1 MQCFMGQNR
10 RMGRA
15 MITSTLNQ
23 KVKNVACLL
32 KKAKERRMQGV
43 FLAEGLRLFEE
54 MPRDRL
60 AATFVSETFLNREKH
75 RQLLDGIAYE
85 EVSDAVFKHMC
96 DTQTPQGIL
105 SIVRRPVYEWAD
117 LMQGGR
123 THLLILEGI
132 QDPGNL
138 GTMFRAAEGAGVTGI
153 IMDQGCV
160 DLFAPKTVRSTMGS
174 ICRMPY
180 YRTENLAETLSELK
194 RQQVTLYA
202 AHLNAEK
209 YYDAFDYRGKTAFLI
224 GSEGN
229 GLTDET
235 AGRADAYVKIP
246 MGGKLESL
254 NAALAAGILMY
265 EADRQRRSA
274 AG

>member
-1 MQCFMGQNR
+1 
-10 RMGRA
+10 
-15 MITSTLNQ
+15 
-23 KVKNVACLL
+23 
-32 KKAKERRMQGV
+32 MQGV

-138 GTMFRAAEGAGVTGI
+138 GTMFRAAEGSGLRG
-153 IMDQGCV
+153 
-160 DLFAPKTVRSTMGS
+160 F
-174 ICRMPY
+174 ICSKDR
-180 YRTENLAETLSELK
+180 A
-194 RQQVTLYA
+194 LYNGQYLPHA
-202 AHLNAEK
+202 VLQDRES
-209 YYDAFDYRGKTAFLI
+209 G
-224 GSEGN
+224 GN
-229 GLTDET
+229 SQRIE
-235 AGRADAYVKIP
+235 A
-246 MGGKLESL
+246 
-254 NAALAAGILMY
+254 AAGHAVCRTFKCRKIL
-265 EADRQRRSA
+265 
-274 AG
+274 

>member
-1 MQCFMGQNR
+1 
-10 RMGRA
+10 
-15 MITSTLNQ
+15 MITSIANQ
-23 KVKNVACLL
+23 KVKNVIRLS
-32 KKAKERRMQGV
+32 KKAKERQRQGV

-54 MPRDRL
+54 MPADRL
-60 AATFVSETFLNREKH
+60 DGIFVSETFLGREDH
-75 RQLLDGIAYE
+75 RRLLDGLVYE

-105 SIVRRPVYEWAD
+105 SIVRRPVYEWTD
-117 LMQGGR
+117 LMQGER
-123 THLLILEGI
+123 THLLVLEGI

-138 GTMFRAAEGAGVTGI
+138 GTMFRVAEGAGVTGI

-174 ICRMPY
+174 ICRVPY
-180 YRTENLAETLSELK
+180 WRTENLPAVFSELK
-194 RQQVTLYA
+194 RQQVMLYA
-202 AHLNAEK
+202 AHLNADK
-209 YYDAFDYRGKTAFLI
+209 YYDACDYRGKTAFLI

-229 GLTDET
+229 GLTEKT
-235 AGRADAYVKIP
+235 ARQADVYVKIP

-254 NAALAAGILMY
+254 NAAVAAGILVY
-265 EADRQRRSA
+265 EADRQRRNA